1 VDAET
6 KDLLRSSV
14 RELFDSQGGDIAAGL
29 EEFGWDDVVAEDPA
43 AAVDLLF
50 SEQGAAGRSSSALDS
65 VAFLGQANGAVNGRL
80 IIHPIAG
87 LSAATRVGEHLL
99 VDGVILGLPDRAAL
113 VGLDDAGY
121 EISGDV
127 VQSAASPVSGFD
139 PSSRLHRVR
148 TTIPADTATRV
159 EIDWSAVTAV
169 ICRALASELVG
180 NGRAMLHIAAEQITG
195 RMQFGRPIGANQTPR
210 HRLAECYA
218 LLSGADE
225 LAQAAW
231 RSATPWDARVA
242 KTYAGYAAHATSRAC
257 MQVCGAI
264 GLTTEH
270 RLPTYVKRG
279 RILDGLYGGWEQWV
293 HELGARLLDT
303 AAIPAAARI

>member
-14 RELFDSQGGDIAAGL
+14 RELFDSQVGDIAAGL
-29 EEFGWDDVVAEDPA
+29 QEFGWDDVLAEDPA

-65 VAFLGQANGAVNGRL
+65 VAFLGQAGGDIAGRL
-80 IIHPIAG
+80 LIHPIAG
-87 LSAATRVGEHLL
+87 VSAATRVGEHLL
-99 VDGVILGLPDRAAL
+99 IDGVILGLPDRPAV
-113 VGLDDAGY
+113 VGLDDAAY

-127 VQSAASPVSGFD
+127 VQSAASPVRGFD
-139 PSSRLHRVR
+139 SSSRLHRVR
-148 TTIPADTATRV
+148 TSIPAKTVTPV
-159 EIDWSAVTAV
+159 GVDWSAATAV

-231 RSATPWDARVA
+231 RSTTPWDARVA
-242 KTYAGYAAHATSRAC
+242 KTYAGYAAHATSRAA

-270 RLPTYVKRG
+270 RLPVYVKRG

-293 HELGARLLDT
+293 HALGARLLDT
-303 AAIPAAARI
+303 AAIPSAVRI